1 MGMWV
6 QVLMKDMPYVGSLW
20 CSKQAGTVNKMGLVL
35 TPSLLFVEPK
45 DWEGGGKGSEL
56 CFILPKAGKE
66 APGVVV
72 LWERKPCK
80 IKH

>member
-1 MGMWV
+1 
-6 QVLMKDMPYVGSLW
+6 
-20 CSKQAGTVNKMGLVL
+20 MGLVL